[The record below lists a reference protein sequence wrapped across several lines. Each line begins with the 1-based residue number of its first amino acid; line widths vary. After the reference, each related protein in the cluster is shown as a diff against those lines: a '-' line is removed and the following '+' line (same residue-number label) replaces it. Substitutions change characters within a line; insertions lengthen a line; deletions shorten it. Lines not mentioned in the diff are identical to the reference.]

1 MKNTLNNKNYINIYQ
16 YFGHKVRQSERPP
29 KIDEI
34 IILYVY
40 TECLLEKIPSLIHNF
55 FLSSKPIS
63 VMKGKQIY
71 SKYI

>member
-16 YFGHKVRQSERPP
+16 YFGRQAERPT

-40 TECLLEKIPSLIHNF
+40 TKCLLEKISSLIH
-55 FLSSKPIS
+55 KIIS
-63 VMKGKQIY
+63 LFKTHKCNEEENNLL
-71 SKYI
+71 